1 MNTIDTG
8 FGVATV
14 PDGVG
19 DAVGVEK
26 SQWYVAI
33 VKHNTEKS
41 CAEKLEK
48 IGIQTYVPTQSE
60 YKVWKNGRKAKID
73 RVVIPSTVFIKCTE
87 QERREIVKLPF
98 INRFMTN
105 KAGVS
110 ANSFNKPLAII
121 PDNQITTLKFMVG
134 NSDTPI
140 IFSDHPYKKGDYV
153 RVVRG
158 KLMGLEGEVQAIDN
172 KHSELIIRLDYL
184 GNARLTIETINIEP
198 IPTKSQVYL

>member
-1 MNTIDTG
+1 MNTIDTS

-14 PDGVG
+14 PNGVG

-41 CAEKLEK
+41 CAEKLDK
-48 IGIQTYVPTQSE
+48 MGIQTYVPIQAE
-60 YKVWKNGRKAKID
+60 YRIWKNGRKAKID
-73 RVVIPSTVFIKCTE
+73 RVVIPSIVFIKCTE
-87 QERREIVKLPF
+87 TERREIVKLPF

-105 KAGVS
+105 KARVS
-110 ANSFNKPLAII
+110 TNTNKPLAII
-121 PDNQITTLKFMVG
+121 PDDQISTLKFMVG

-140 IFSDHPYKKGDYV
+140 IFSNHPYKKGDYV

-158 KLMGLEGEVQAIDN
+158 NLMGLEGEIQLIDD
-172 KHSELIIRLDYL
+172 KHSELIISLDYL

-198 IPTKSQVYL
+198 IPTKSQVSL